1 MTIPRATCI
10 AIAIVAGPS
19 AVAQSPSPDATC
31 PATINNG
38 LGLAR
43 PVGEPP
49 AGNHGND
56 SRTIATSLPPEGTVT
71 FKPGGPGCVDPD
83 GTLGMKW
90 PWWRG
95 VRGPLIIEGR
105 RLDGPAGPLRAS
117 IPAGYGQTGFQ
128 STGLMFPTS
137 GCWEVTGRV
146 GAESLTFV
154 AHVMKIDAGPAT
166 TCPPLGIYER
176 TASRP

>member
-1 MTIPRATCI
+1 MTIPRAVCI
-10 AIAIVAGPS
+10 VMAIAAGPS
-19 AVAQSPSPDATC
+19 AVAQSPLPDATC
-31 PATINNG
+31 PVTIMNG
-38 LGLAR
+38 LGLVR
-43 PVGEPP
+43 PAGEPP

-56 SRTIATSLPPEGTVT
+56 SRTIATALWPGTVA

-95 VRGPLIIEGR
+95 TRGSLTIEGR
-105 RLDGPAGPLRAS
+105 RLDGPAAPLRAS
-117 IPAGYGQTGFQ
+117 IPHGYGQTGFQ
-128 STGLMFPTS
+128 VSGLMFPTP

-154 AHVMKIDAGPAT
+154 VHVIKIDAGPAT